1 MENNPIQFGG
11 LDVNYKD
18 AEIAIL
24 PVPYQGTVM
33 YGKGTWQGPESII
46 NASANAEL
54 YDFITGQDYSNIK
67 AATLE
72 AMEPG
77 VGTPE
82 EVVRKIEK
90 RVTEILSDG
99 KTPFI
104 LGGEHSITPPAVRAV
119 AAKHEI
125 GVVQIDAHADLRDT
139 YGGTKHSHA
148 CTMARVRETAP
159 AVQVGIR
166 SCSIE
171 ESARIKREGLAVL
184 GVDETLEGD
193 NFRRALEGLPEK
205 VYLTIDVDGI
215 DPSIMPSTGT
225 PEPGGFNWKEITRIV
240 RTVGETKE
248 IVCADIVELAPIEGL
263 HAPDF
268 LAAKLAFYVLA
279 GMVK

>member
-1 MENNPIQFGG
+1 MQFGG
-11 LDVNYKD
+11 LNVSYKD

-24 PVPYQGTVM
+24 PVPYEGTVT
-33 YGKGTWQGPESII
+33 YRKGTWKGPEAII
-46 NASANAEL
+46 SASVNVETYEFL
-54 YDFITGQDYSNIK
+54 TGYDYSKIK

-72 AMEPG
+72 EIEPG
-77 VGTPE
+77 LGTPE
-82 EVVRKIEK
+82 NVVQKIEK

-99 KTPFI
+99 KMPFI
-104 LGGEHSITPPAVRAV
+104 FGGEHSVTPPAVRAV
-119 AAKHEI
+119 AAMHDI
-125 GVVQIDAHADLRDT
+125 GVVQIDAHADLRDK

-159 AVQVGIR
+159 AVQIGIR

-171 ESARIKREGLAVL
+171 EGERIKREGLAVL
-184 GVDETLEGD
+184 GVDETLEGG
-193 NFRRALEGLPEK
+193 NFRRALDALPGK

-240 RTVGETKE
+240 RTVGETKK
-248 IVCADIVELAPIEGL
+248 IVCADIVELSPIEGL

-268 LAAKLAFYVLA
+268 VAARLAFCVLA
-279 GMVK
+279 EMADMAK